1 MDEYKR
7 CFEAAELRLDA
18 SEEHEEPTD
27 LTEALLVAAR
37 KNEIPGREKSIK

>member
-7 CFEAAELRLDA
+7 CTVAAELRMGA
-18 SEEHEEPTD
+18 SDEQKEPTD